1 MKKRHTKSTRR
12 SGRLQTVT
20 LCIST
25 ALVLILLGLVVFF
38 TLTGRN
44 LSAYVKENLQ
54 VTMMLEQDMTDNEA
68 QTIMRSIAQRPY
80 IKTIHFISKESALK
94 DAAKQMGAD
103 PSTFTDGVN
112 PFSSSIELTLT
123 SDYANNDSLVW
134 ISKELKKYPK
144 VSDISYQKDLIEAVN
159 RNLTKIG
166 MAMLVLAILLTF
178 VSFSLIN
185 NTVRLGI
192 YARRFSI
199 HTMKLVGASWGFIRR
214 PFVWS
219 AVGVGV
225 IAAPLAAACGAKVAK
240 MSGRG
245 LGFTGG
251 TLDKL
256 ESIPG
261 MSIDK
266 DIEGFKRQVNEVGC
280 AIIGQTAELAP
291 ADKVL
296 YALRDVTATVD
307 CLPLVVSS
315 ILSKKLAAG
324 CDVVVL
330 DVKSGSGAIMDT
342 PEKSRQLAET
352 MVRIGNMSGKRFS
365 ALITDMDQ
373 PLGNYIGNALEV
385 EEAIDVLAGRVNGP
399 LKDVALTLGAHILR
413 NAGTVGTV
421 DAGIRMLQ
429 AKIDS
434 GEGLKTFGDMIEAQ
448 GGDRRVVEDT
458 SLLPKAPKQVELRVD
473 KAGYITRMVT
483 SDIGNAAKLLGA
495 GRERKT
501 DVLDLSVGIVMHKR
515 LGESVKRDELL
526 ATLHVGERSDRI
538 GAYNLLKKSIVIGD
552 EKPDVKPLIQ
562 AVVE

>member
-1 MKKRHTKSTRR
+1 MSINPCDIIRKKRFGGELNELEIRAFVDGVVDGSFADYQASALLMAICINGMSDRETLALTLAMTNSGDVLNLSDIEGVKADKHSTGGVGDTT
-12 SGRLQTVT
+12 S
-20 LCIST
+20 
-25 ALVLILLGLVVFF
+25 LILVPLVASC
-38 TLTGRN
+38 G
-44 LSAYVKENLQ
+44 VK
-54 VTMMLEQDMTDNEA
+54 M
-68 QTIMRSIAQRPY
+68 
-80 IKTIHFISKESALK
+80 
-94 DAAKQMGAD
+94 
-103 PSTFTDGVN
+103 
-112 PFSSSIELTLT
+112 
-123 SDYANNDSLVW
+123 
-134 ISKELKKYPK
+134 
-144 VSDISYQKDLIEAVN
+144 
-159 RNLTKIG
+159 
-166 MAMLVLAILLTF
+166 
-178 VSFSLIN
+178 
-185 NTVRLGI
+185 
-192 YARRFSI
+192 
-199 HTMKLVGASWGFIRR
+199 
-214 PFVWS
+214 
-219 AVGVGV
+219 
-225 IAAPLAAACGAKVAK
+225 AK

-261 MSIDK
+261 MSISK
-266 DIEGFKRQVNEVGC
+266 DVESFKKQVSRVGC

-352 MVRIGNMSGKRFS
+352 MVRIGRMSGKRFS

-385 EEAIDVLAGRVNGP
+385 EEAIDVLAGRVNGA

-413 NAGTVGTV
+413 NAGAAPTVN
-421 DAGIRMLQ
+421 DGICMLQ
-429 AKIDS
+429 QKIDS
-434 GEGLKTFGDMIEAQ
+434 GEGLRVFGDMIEAQ

-458 SLLPKAPKQVELRVD
+458 GLLPKAPYRVELKAD
-473 KAGYITRMVT
+473 KAGYVTRMHT

-501 DVLDLSVGIVMHKR
+501 DALDLSVGIVMNVR
-515 LGESVKRDELL
+515 LGDAVKRGDVL
-526 ATLHVGERSDRI
+526 ATLHVGEKSDKI
-538 GAYNLLKKSIVIGD
+538 GAYNLLRRAIEIGK
-552 EKPDVKPLIQ
+552 EKPEAKPLIQ
-562 AVVE
+562 AIVE

>member
-1 MKKRHTKSTRR
+1 MNINPCDIIRKKRFGGELNEQEIRAFVRGVVDGSFADYQASALLMAICINGMTDRETLALTLAMAKSGDTLDL
-12 SGRLQTVT
+12 SGIPGVKADKH
-20 LCIST
+20 ST
-25 ALVLILLGLVVFF
+25 GGVGDTTSLILVPLV
-38 TLTGRN
+38 
-44 LSAYVKENLQ
+44 
-54 VTMMLEQDMTDNEA
+54 
-68 QTIMRSIAQRPY
+68 
-80 IKTIHFISKESALK
+80 
-94 DAAKQMGAD
+94 
-103 PSTFTDGVN
+103 
-112 PFSSSIELTLT
+112 
-123 SDYANNDSLVW
+123 
-134 ISKELKKYPK
+134 
-144 VSDISYQKDLIEAVN
+144 
-159 RNLTKIG
+159 
-166 MAMLVLAILLTF
+166 
-178 VSFSLIN
+178 
-185 NTVRLGI
+185 
-192 YARRFSI
+192 
-199 HTMKLVGASWGFIRR
+199 
-214 PFVWS
+214 
-219 AVGVGV
+219 
-225 IAAPLAAACGAKVAK
+225 AACGVKMAK

-261 MSIDK
+261 MRIDK
-266 DIEGFKRQVNEVGC
+266 DIDAFSQQVRDVGC

-342 PEKSRQLAET
+342 PEKSRQLAQT

-385 EEAIDVLAGRVNGP
+385 EEAIDVLAGRTQGE

-413 NAGTVGTV
+413 NAGAAPSVE
-421 DAGIRMLQ
+421 AGIEMLD
-429 AKIDS
+429 AKIAS
-434 GEGLKTFGDMIEAQ
+434 GEGLKKFGDMIEAQ

-458 SLLPKAPKQVELRVD
+458 SLLPKAPTRVELKADR
-473 KAGYITRMVT
+473 AGYVTRMIT

-501 DVLDLSVGIVMHKR
+501 DELDLSVGIVMRKR
-515 LGESVKRDELL
+515 LGEPVKRGDVL
-526 ATLHVGERSDRI
+526 ATMQVGEKSDRV
-538 GAYNLLKKSIVIGD
+538 GAYNLLKRSIVIGD
-552 EKPDVKPLIQ
+552 EKPEVPPLIQ

>member
-1 MKKRHTKSTRR
+1 MARRADIMSMNPCDIIRKKRFGGELNEQEIRAFVSGVVDGSFADYQASALLMAICINGMTDRETLALTLAMEKS
-12 SGRLQTVT
+12 GET
-20 LCIST
+20 LNLSDIPGVKADKHST
-25 ALVLILLGLVVFF
+25 GGVGDTTSLILVPLVASC
-38 TLTGRN
+38 G
-44 LSAYVKENLQ
+44 VK
-54 VTMMLEQDMTDNEA
+54 M
-68 QTIMRSIAQRPY
+68 
-80 IKTIHFISKESALK
+80 
-94 DAAKQMGAD
+94 
-103 PSTFTDGVN
+103 
-112 PFSSSIELTLT
+112 
-123 SDYANNDSLVW
+123 
-134 ISKELKKYPK
+134 
-144 VSDISYQKDLIEAVN
+144 
-159 RNLTKIG
+159 
-166 MAMLVLAILLTF
+166 
-178 VSFSLIN
+178 
-185 NTVRLGI
+185 
-192 YARRFSI
+192 
-199 HTMKLVGASWGFIRR
+199 
-214 PFVWS
+214 
-219 AVGVGV
+219 
-225 IAAPLAAACGAKVAK
+225 AK

-256 ESIPG
+256 EAIPG
-261 MSIDK
+261 LSISK
-266 DIEGFKRQVNEVGC
+266 DVESFKQQVRDVGC

-330 DVKSGSGAIMDT
+330 DVKTGSGAIMDT

-365 ALITDMDQ
+365 ALLTDMDQ

-385 EEAIDVLAGRVNGP
+385 EEAIDVLAGRAEGE
-399 LKDVALTLGAHILR
+399 LKRVALTLGAHILR
-413 NAGTVGTV
+413 NAGAAESVE
-421 DAGIRMLQ
+421 AGIAMLE
-429 AKIDS
+429 AKIKS

-458 SLLPKAPKQVELRVD
+458 SLLPKAPTQIDLKADR
-473 KAGYITRMVT
+473 AGYIERMVT

-501 DVLDLSVGIVMHKR
+501 DVLDLSVGIVMKKR
-515 LGESVKRDELL
+515 VGDAVSRGDVL

-538 GAYNLLKKSIVIGD
+538 GAFNLLKKSIVIGD
-552 EKPDVKPLIQ
+552 EKPVVKPLIQ

>member
-1 MKKRHTKSTRR
+1 MSINPCDILRKKRFGGELTEPEIRAFVEGIVDGSFADYQASALLMAICINGMTDRETLALTMAMAKSGDMLDL
-12 SGRLQTVT
+12 SDVPGVKADKH
-20 LCIST
+20 ST
-25 ALVLILLGLVVFF
+25 GGVGDTTSLILVPLV
-38 TLTGRN
+38 
-44 LSAYVKENLQ
+44 
-54 VTMMLEQDMTDNEA
+54 
-68 QTIMRSIAQRPY
+68 
-80 IKTIHFISKESALK
+80 
-94 DAAKQMGAD
+94 
-103 PSTFTDGVN
+103 
-112 PFSSSIELTLT
+112 
-123 SDYANNDSLVW
+123 
-134 ISKELKKYPK
+134 
-144 VSDISYQKDLIEAVN
+144 
-159 RNLTKIG
+159 
-166 MAMLVLAILLTF
+166 
-178 VSFSLIN
+178 
-185 NTVRLGI
+185 
-192 YARRFSI
+192 
-199 HTMKLVGASWGFIRR
+199 
-214 PFVWS
+214 
-219 AVGVGV
+219 
-225 IAAPLAAACGAKVAK
+225 AACGVKMAK

-261 MSIDK
+261 MSIGQ
-266 DIEGFKRQVNEVGC
+266 DIDHFKKQVRDVGC

-330 DVKSGSGAIMDT
+330 DVKTGSGAIMDT

-385 EEAIDVLAGRVNGP
+385 EEAIDVLAGRTQGE

-413 NAGTVGTV
+413 NAGAAPTVG
-421 DAGIRMLQ
+421 AGIAMLEE
-429 AKIDS
+429 KIAN
-434 GEGLKTFGDMIEAQ
+434 GEGLRKLGDMIEAQ

-458 SLLPKAPKQVELRVD
+458 ALLPKAPVRLDLTAER
-473 KAGYITRMVT
+473 AGYITRMIT

-501 DVLDLSVGIVMHKR
+501 DELDLSVGIVMRKR
-515 LGESVKRDELL
+515 LGEQVKRGDVL
-526 ATLHVGERSDRI
+526 ATLHVGEKSDRI
-538 GAYNLLKKSIVIGD
+538 GAFNLLKKSIVIGD
-552 EKPDVKPLIQ
+552 APIKVPPLIQ